1 VVLLWAAT
9 VLAQG
14 QKSEQLGQ
22 VHFPVSCGAET
33 QVKFDR
39 AVALLH
45 SFWYAEGVKA
55 FTAVTEADPNCA
67 MGYWGIAMSHWYPL
81 WQPPSEAMLK
91 KGWEA
96 VERAKALGAKTARER
111 EYIAAI
117 ESFYKDAQQISHR
130 TRALAYEKAMEQLAA
145 RYPEDREAAVFYAL
159 ALNATILPSDKTY
172 ANQLKAA
179 QILERVFA
187 EQPTHPGVAH
197 YLIHS
202 YDYPT
207 LANRGLEAARRYAQ
221 IAPSSPHALHMP
233 SHIFTRL
240 GLWQES
246 VASNRDSAASSKEH
260 RSVFEQLHALDY
272 QAYGYLQVAQDG
284 AARRVVEECQALA
297 REDLEH
303 FASAYAYAAIPAR
316 YALERRQW
324 SEAAALEPRPSRV
337 KYTEAITY
345 FARALGAA
353 RSGDAVSARP
363 NVDKLQELH
372 TALVEAKQDYWAG
385 QVEIQHRTAAA
396 WLARAEGKPEEA
408 LRLMQE
414 AAALEDATEKHPV
427 TPGPIFPARELLGE
441 LLLELQQPVPALQE
455 FEAAIPREPNRFN
468 GLYGAAR
475 AAELAGEVEKARTY
489 YGQLVALSQ
498 GSDTDRPA
506 LQQAKAFLAKK

>member
-1 VVLLWAAT
+1 
-9 VLAQG
+9 VLAQA
-14 QKSEQLGQ
+14 KSEQLGQ

-33 QVKFDR
+33 QSKFDR

-45 SFWYAEGVKA
+45 SFWYSEGVKA

-96 VERAKALGAKTARER
+96 VERAKALGAKTDRER
-111 EYIAAI
+111 QYIAAI
-117 ESFYKDAQQISHR
+117 ESFYKDAPQISHR
-130 TRALAYEKAMEQLAA
+130 TRALAYEKAMERLSAQ
-145 RYPEDREAAVFYAL
+145 YPEDREAAIFYAL
-159 ALNATILPSDKTY
+159 ALNATILATDKTY

-179 QILERVFA
+179 EILERVFA
-187 EQPTHPGVAH
+187 EQPAHPGVAH

-202 YDYPT
+202 YDYPA
-207 LANRGLEAARRYAQ
+207 LASRGLEAARRYAA

-260 RSVFEQLHALDY
+260 HAVFEQLHALDY
-272 QAYGYLQVAQDG
+272 QAYGYLQGAQDRE
-284 AARRVVEECQALA
+284 ARQVVDECQALA
-297 REDLEH
+297 KEDLEH
-303 FASAYAYAAIPAR
+303 FAAAYAYAAIPAR

-353 RSGDAVSARP
+353 RSGDAVRARP
-363 NVDKLQELH
+363 NVEKLQELH
-372 TALVEAKQDYWAG
+372 KALVETKQDYWAG
-385 QVEIQHRTAAA
+385 QVEIQQRAAAA
-396 WLARAEGKPEEA
+396 WLARAEGKPEDA
-408 LRLMQE
+408 VRLMRE

-427 TPGPIFPARELLGE
+427 TPGPIFPARELLGD
-441 LLLELQQPVPALQE
+441 LLLELEQPAPALQE
-455 FEAAIPREPNRFN
+455 FEASIPKEPNRFN

-475 AAELAGEVEKARTY
+475 AAELAGEAEKARTY
-489 YGQLVALSQ
+489 YGQLVALSA
-498 GSDTDRPA
+498 GGDTDRLA